1 MKTAQMLPVLPV
13 NERVLLSCELSYQT
27 RRMVAIIFL
36 LHVFVLKNEKYQLNF
51 FKLRNV
57 SLDFL
62 KVASFQKQLGI
73 D

>member
-1 MKTAQMLPVLPV
+1 
-13 NERVLLSCELSYQT
+13 
-27 RRMVAIIFL
+27 MVAIIFL